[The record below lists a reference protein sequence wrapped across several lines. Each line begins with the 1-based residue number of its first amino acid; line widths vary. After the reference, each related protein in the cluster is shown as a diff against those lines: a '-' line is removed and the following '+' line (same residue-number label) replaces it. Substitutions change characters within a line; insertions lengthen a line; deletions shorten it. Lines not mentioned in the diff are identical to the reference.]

1 MVLFIFVQI
10 YLFLFKKTMVY
21 RVVLISNGEYK
32 KTLHR
37 CKTKETAFKRYH
49 KLREENSKVMF
60 PKRFINSNTIKPVKY
75 QICVTKVTE
84 EGDTFRVLRDEYGKV
99 YIEKPLGDWTILAGD
114 DYEIEETFLIY
125 GYEGD
130 DRPTIKEVVK
140 RLMQNAFAKK
150 KVKQILVVH
159 NKLVVYDEDQFEMV
173 LCKNTEDAQR
183 LHHTLAKIARKQK
196 VKSLMFIGT
205 ATPGTISLMYEYIME
220 KTGWTYAKV
229 RRKTTRP

>member
-1 MVLFIFVQI
+1 
-10 YLFLFKKTMVY
+10 MVY

-84 EGDTFRVLRDEYGKV
+84 EGDTFRVFRDEYGKV

-159 NKLVVYDEDQFEMV
+159 NKLVVYDEDQFEMI

>member
-1 MVLFIFVQI
+1 
-10 YLFLFKKTMVY
+10 MVY

>member
-1 MVLFIFVQI
+1 
-10 YLFLFKKTMVY
+10 MVY

-159 NKLVVYDEDQFEMV
+159 NKLVVYDEDQFEMI